1 MFINERNIE
10 YFENKRGNLIILERT
25 VKKFMNYVY
34 MLECSDGSIYTGW
47 TSDIKRRFFMHQ
59 KGKGAKYTKV
69 RLPLYLIY
77 LEELP
82 TKSEALKRE
91 IAIKKLRKEKKR
103 DLLKGLDKERQ
114 EIIRKINYE
123 WKSK

>member
-1 MFINERNIE
+1 
-10 YFENKRGNLIILERT
+10 
-25 VKKFMNYVY
+25 MNYVY

-47 TSDIKRRFFMHQ
+47 TNDIKRRFFMHQ
-59 KGKGAKYTKV
+59 EGKGARYTKV
-69 RLPLYLIY
+69 RLPLHLIY

-91 IAIKKLRKEKKR
+91 IAIKKLRKGKKR
-103 DLLKGLDKERQ
+103 DLLKELDKERQ